1 MLQNVKV
8 LQNDGSVTLTL
19 GSKFTAGNGPYK
31 YTVTAP
37 KLPDSNW
44 DGTLPSDTVWE
55 TRTPAP
61 KGGIPFRLCKEL
73 GLIKMTPYARS
84 KVVQTCPQ
92 AVIQVCNH
100 SNPHV
105 QDVVSSYPSYKKA
118 DAQWAPLVF
127 NPKVSYVL
135 SYHPLDFIVQ
145 NAVAFNK
152 AGIWFGNGR
161 VQHSFDADIG
171 SVIET
176 VKTST
181 VAAHNTNYDIL
192 TEYAERI
199 ETFKTILTLL
209 QAIVKPTEALKKVLQ
224 EIKDETLVQARQ
236 RARRNGEYVG
246 GSIAV
251 DFSDVLAKK
260 SANAWLQYRYAV
272 MPIYYSI
279 KDILELMEE
288 KNAVFQTT
296 REGEAVTRRITEVVD
311 CGAAQALVTFEGKY
325 RINGVGKSSYDNTQ
339 ARLASLISVN
349 PFVTAWELTRLSFVI
364 DWAINIGDFIN
375 AQTSSLLSLATQT
388 VYTIS
393 VKETE
398 TLTVSIVPNSIKTN
412 WSAGEYPSPPH
423 NWINWGWYKAGDF
436 RKAGV
441 LVLPRVDDYFM
452 ETIIFKETAES
463 YDRKLFSPTTDTH
476 LSINLN
482 MNVKRWMDSVS
493 LLYKPLSK
501 SLRSLK

>member
-8 LQNDGSVTLTL
+8 LQNDGAVTLTL
-19 GSKFTAGNGPYK
+19 SNKFTAGNGLYK

-37 KLPDSNW
+37 PLPNSNW
-44 DGTLPSDTVWE
+44 DGTLPVDSVWK
-55 TRTPAP
+55 TKSPAL

-73 GLIKMTPYARS
+73 GLIKMTPYSTS

-92 AVIQVCNH
+92 AVIKVCSH

-105 QDVVSSYPSYKKA
+105 QDVASSYPSYKKA
-118 DAQWAPLVF
+118 DAQWVPLVF
-127 NPKVSYVL
+127 NPKASYVL

-145 NAVAFNK
+145 NGAAFNR

-161 VQHSFDADIG
+161 VQHSFVADID

-176 VKTST
+176 VKTTT

-209 QAIVKPTEALKKVLQ
+209 RGIIKPTEALKKVLQ
-224 EIKDETLVQARQ
+224 EIKDETLMQNRRRSRQ
-236 RARRNGEYVG
+236 DGWNVKDLAP
-246 GSIAV
+246 

-279 KDILELMEE
+279 KDILELLEA

-296 REGEAVTRRITEVVD
+296 REGEAVTRRTTEVVD
-311 CGAAQALVTFEGKY
+311 CGEAQALITFEGKY
-325 RINGVGKSSYDNTQ
+325 RINGVGKSSYDNSQ

-364 DWAINIGDFIN
+364 DWAINVGDFIN
-375 AQTSSLLSLATQT
+375 AQTSSLLSFKNQT

-393 VKETE
+393 VKQTE
-398 TLTVSIVPNSIKTN
+398 TLTVSIVPNSVKTN
-412 WSAGEYPSPPH
+412 WAAGEYPRPPH
-423 NWINWGWYKAGDF
+423 SWIDWGWYKAGDL
-436 RKAGV
+436 RKAGS
-441 LVLPRVDDYFM
+441 LVLPRIDDYFM
-452 ETIIFKETAES
+452 ETIIFKETTEA
-463 YDRKLFSPTTDTH
+463 YDRNLFSPTTDTH

-482 MNVKRWMDSVS
+482 MNVKRWADAVS
-493 LLYKPLSK
+493 LLYKPLTK